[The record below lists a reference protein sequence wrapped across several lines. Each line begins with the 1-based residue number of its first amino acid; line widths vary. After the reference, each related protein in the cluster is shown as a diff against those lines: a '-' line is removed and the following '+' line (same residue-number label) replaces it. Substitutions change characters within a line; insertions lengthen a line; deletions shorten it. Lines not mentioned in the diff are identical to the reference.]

1 VNQYSHSRPRSSST
15 TLIVTFALGIGIG
28 FTICYALF
36 DTLEW
41 NFAEE
46 GAPSEWSSAPLGP
59 PGSQPGDAA
68 SPAAGVAGLWPARHL
83 FIGISGTVL
92 DEAAKALLGEFKP
105 GGIVLRPAN
114 LVDEAQTRA
123 LVRQIKEAAGLGVG
137 LADPPLIMI
146 AQEGGPGHNPLG
158 LAESPSPWELG
169 QKENG
174 DAAKQVAGAY
184 AAAARAR
191 GIGIILAPVLDV
203 YDSAAHSPVPQSLM
217 FGESPA
223 VVKDVGLAFAEGL
236 VDGGVL
242 AVIKHFPGLGSAE
255 VRDSGALVIESTPAA
270 ADAESAT
277 SPEQAATRQLAER
290 IFPFYEAAVR
300 KFPSILV
307 SYAAVP
313 IMDQEHPERPT
324 ALSPKLID
332 RLLRSEWEYDGVV
345 LADDVITAVLPADY
359 TPERAVVAAL
369 AAGCDAVFALD
380 VDRARLIAFCQAIQ
394 DACAEQ
400 GPLAPDVL
408 AKSKVR
414 LDAWQALLAGL
425 QTSLPAPPAPAEA
438 PVPPVETTAPVE
450 TVPAPVPEAPA
461 PEPPKEEA
469 VPPAPVE
476 SASDVSVVE
485 TPAEEAPPAES
496 PGDVSVVETPAEEPP
511 PAEIPSA
518 ESPSSVSVGES
529 PAEETPPAEIPQ
541 PESPGDIPSGMES
554 APAESV
560 VMPPGIPEAP
570 LPETILPPPNTR
582 LVLHTI
588 RRGETLA
595 GIAKQYGVG
604 VSDLKAWNDL
614 SGLDIKYGYVLKV
627 YVFDEAAAPPAVPET
642 VAPQAGDTAPESEDV
657 APVPESAAPQA
668 EGTAPELEGV
678 MPEPETVEEVAPAIT
693 ETPLPAGAVPVADEY
708 ETYTVSRGDTLRKI
722 AAKFNTTEA
731 ELLRLNKLPNPD
743 IVQLGQKLNVP
754 RTR

>member
-1 VNQYSHSRPRSSST
+1 VNQYRHSRPRSSST
-15 TLIVTFALGIGIG
+15 TLIVTFALGIGVG

-46 GAPSEWSSAPLGP
+46 GAPSELSSAPLGP

-68 SPAAGVAGLWPARHL
+68 SPAADAAGLWPARHL
-83 FIGISGTVL
+83 CIGISGTVL
-92 DEAAKALLGEFKP
+92 DAETNALLREFKP

-123 LVRQIKEAAGLGVG
+123 LVRQITEATGLGAG

-255 VRDSGALVIESTPAA
+255 VRDSGALVIESTPAT
-270 ADAESAT
+270 DAESAT
-277 SPEQAATRQLAER
+277 PPEQAATRQLAER

-345 LADDVITAVLPADY
+345 LADDVTTAVLPADY

-408 AKSKVR
+408 AKSKAR

-438 PVPPVETTAPVE
+438 PAPAPMPVPLAETAAPVE
-450 TVPAPVPEAPA
+450 TVPAPVPETPA

-476 SASDVSVVE
+476 SPGDVSAVE
-485 TPAEEAPPAES
+485 TPAEEAPPAETPPVES
-496 PGDVSVVETPAEEPP
+496 PGDVSVIESPAGAAP
-511 PAEIPSA
+511 PADITQQ
-518 ESPSSVSVGES
+518 ESPS
-529 PAEETPPAEIPQ
+529 
-541 PESPGDIPSGMES
+541 DLPSGIKS

-560 VMPPGIPEAP
+560 AIPPGIPKAS
-570 LPETILPPPNTR
+570 LPETTLPPPNTR

-604 VSDLKAWNDL
+604 VSDLKAWNAL
-614 SGLDIKYGYVLKV
+614 PGLDIKYGQVLKV
-627 YVFDEAAAPPAVPET
+627 YVFEEAVAPAAAPESA
-642 VAPQAGDTAPESEDV
+642 APQAEDAGPHLEGV
-657 APVPESAAPQA
+657 TPVPESAAPQT
-668 EGTAPELEGV
+668 EDTTPELEGV
-678 MPEPETVEEVAPAIT
+678 TPAPEDVEEAAPAIT
-693 ETPLPAGAVPVADEY
+693 ETPLPAGVVPAPDEY
-708 ETYTVSRGDTLRKI
+708 EIYTVSRGDTLRKI

-743 IVQLGQKLNVP
+743 IVQLGQKLKVP